1 MDSNNIYSVGPYLIT
16 FLFELLFTQF
26 TIGHFRPVLVLDT
39 QGRPINQHVSVTTHQ
54 AVQNGGQRTHY
65 TTVQNNAQHIQ
76 TNVHTGGGG
85 NTDGSGKISQVVY
98 TSGPSF
104 GAHQPQYAYAHNGFI
119 NTVQGQMT
127 QILPANLSQGEEPY
141 YFRTFNVQY

>member
-1 MDSNNIYSVGPYLIT
+1 M
-16 FLFELLFTQF
+16 
-26 TIGHFRPVLVLDT
+26 LDT

-54 AVQNGGQRTHY
+54 TVQNGGQRTHY

-85 NTDGSGKISQVVY
+85 NTDGGGKISQVVY

-119 NTVQGQMT
+119 NTVQGPMT
-127 QILPANLSQGEEPY
+127 QILPANLSQGEKLTIY
-141 YFRTFNVQY
+141 VLFSYQNVRY